1 MRKPVIGISMSMLK
15 DGSGIFAD
23 YERAYV
29 NDDYVRSVRQSG
41 GIPLMLPILE
51 EDDILDFY
59 ADTMD
64 SLILSGGH
72 DINPHLYDEE
82 IDPKTGDIFPRRD
95 SFDMSLIEKMVERK
109 KPVLGICRGF
119 QLINVMFGGSL
130 YQDTSLCEKKLMKH
144 WQNQDCAMPV
154 QNVHFSGDNFF
165 TQLYGEKLFVNSWH
179 HQVLKQIAPGFE
191 ICGRTSDGVIEAIE
205 DKERKIIGVQWHPEM
220 MSRDGLHKKIFE
232 KFIQRSLDD

>member
-1 MRKPVIGISMSMLK
+1 MRKPVVGISMSMLK
-15 DGSGIFAD
+15 DGSGIFAG

-29 NDDYVRSVRQSG
+29 NDDYVRSVRESG

-51 EDDILDFY
+51 EDDILEFY

-64 SLILSGGH
+64 ALILSGGH

-82 IDPKTGDIFPRRD
+82 MDPKTGDIYPRRD
-95 SFDMSLIEKMVERK
+95 SFDMSLIEKMLERK

-144 WQNQDCAMPV
+144 WQNQDCSMPV

-165 TQLYGEKLFVNSWH
+165 TELYGEKLFVNSWH
-179 HQVLKQIAPGFE
+179 HQVLKEVASGFE
-191 ICGRTSDGVIEAIE
+191 ICGRTSDGVVEAIE
-205 DKERKIIGVQWHPEM
+205 DKKRNIIGVQWHPEM

-232 KFIQRSLDD
+232 KFIQRSLND